1 MNQTKNL
8 KHNYPIENIVYVK
21 FSAKN
26 NFKKVGLK
34 KIIETIVNQSWLS
47 PKKETPNFLIELLVS
62 TNFYELEY
70 MNDSFLVDSFNKIY
84 GE

>member
-1 MNQTKNL
+1 MTHFL
-8 KHNYPIENIVYVK
+8 WIHLIK
-21 FSAKN
+21 FAKN

-47 PKKETPNFLIELLVS
+47 PKKETPNFLTELLVS
-62 TNFYELEY
+62 TNFYELEF